1 MSGEALVGLIMLLVL
16 LGAIF
21 IGVPISFTL
30 LFLAFTFGYFALGAT
45 VFDLA
50 YFQTI
55 GLMKEELL
63 AAVPLF
69 IFMGFITEQAGLM
82 ERLFTAFRLLL
93 APVRGALYLVVV
105 LTATVFAMATGIV
118 GAAVT
123 VLGIMASPIMI
134 KSGYDDRL
142 SAGAITAGGTL
153 GILIPP
159 SVMLIVMGPV
169 LGVSVADLYAAAFG
183 PGFLLAG
190 LYLTYLMGR
199 SIINPKLGPPVPKEE
214 REVAFAAMAS
224 EVVPVAEFALG
235 LGTLL
240 IPLAYGV
247 YALAAPAAGSVGLAL
262 GCAIGLVV
270 VLALFTAVY
279 QQPGH
284 RAVVG
289 RIAQLAGAAGTVV
302 LGGIAIVAQL
312 YPIPEAIALPVLV
325 ALIGAFLPAFL
336 AGAFF
341 QSAIFRSVV
350 IGVGPL
356 AALITATLGSILAG
370 LATPTEAAGIGTA
383 GAFLLALIY
392 GGFSIKPSPAAAIA
406 AAITAVAG
414 AVTLVAGLR
423 LAIPGMSIVGV
434 VALVLAGVFL
444 FSRYSWGSLQRA
456 LNSTMAT
463 SSMVLLLAVT
473 SNIFGAVFAR
483 LGTANWITNTLLS
496 FQLPPT
502 LMLLLVL
509 VLIFLLGWP
518 FEWPAIIL
526 VFLPI
531 FYPVVAAMKIDLV
544 WFGALVAVTLQT
556 AFLSPPVAM
565 SAYYLKQVVK
575 DWSLANIYRG
585 MFQFMILQCICIGLV
600 LYYPQIALWFP
611 QTLQAAARAQKIPED
626 HQRIIDQQRKNP
638 QSLEDDDWLKK

>member
-1 MSGEALVGLIMLLVL
+1 MTWDALIGLIMLVVL

-30 LFLAFTFGYFALGAT
+30 LFLAFTFGYVGMGAT
-45 VFDLA
+45 VFDLG

-55 GLMKEELL
+55 GMMKEELL

-93 APVRGALYLVVV
+93 APVRGALYLVVI

-134 KSGYDDRL
+134 KSGYDAKL
-142 SAGAITAGGTL
+142 SAGTITAGGTL

-190 LYLTYLMGR
+190 LYIAYLMGR
-199 SIINPKLGPPVPKEE
+199 SLWNPKLGPPVPVEE
-214 REVAFAAMAS
+214 RVHSMGVMLREVLIG
-224 EVVPVAEFALG
+224 VVPL
-235 LGTLL
+235 
-240 IPLAYGV
+240 
-247 YALAAPAAGSVGLAL
+247 VG
-262 GCAIGLVV
+262 
-270 VLALFTAVY
+270 
-279 QQPGH
+279 
-284 RAVVG
+284 
-289 RIAQLAGAAGTVV
+289 
-302 LGGIAIVAQL
+302 
-312 YPIPEAIALPVLV
+312 
-325 ALIGAFLPAFL
+325 
-336 AGAFF
+336 
-341 QSAIFRSVV
+341 
-350 IGVGPL
+350 
-356 AALITATLGSILAG
+356 LITATLGSILAG

-383 GAFLLALIY
+383 GAILLA
-392 GGFSIKPSPAAAIA
+392 IA
-406 AAITAVAG
+406 YRKF
-414 AVTLVAGLR
+414 TLRG
-423 LAIPGMSIVGV
+423 
-434 VALVLAGVFL
+434 
-444 FSRYSWGSLQRA
+444 LQRA
-456 LNSTMAT
+456 LNSTMST

-483 LGTANWITNTLLS
+483 LGTANWITTTLLS
-496 FQLPPT
+496 FELPPM
-502 LMLLLVL
+502 LMLIMVL

-531 FYPVVAAMKIDLV
+531 FYPVVSAMNIDMV
-544 WFGALVAVTLQT
+544 WFGALTAVTLQT

-575 DWSLANIYRG
+575 EWSLTTIYSG

-600 LYYPQIALWFP
+600 IYFPQIAMWFP
-611 QTLQAAARAQKIPED
+611 ETLQAAARAQKIPEE
-626 HQRIIDQQRKNP
+626 HQKIIDQQRRNAP
-638 QSLEDDDWLKK
+638 SLEDDDWGREKKK